1 MAKRPTTKT
10 SAKAAANPKATGRT
24 SAPKAV
30 HSPVSPE
37 PNSSGTQR
45 VADITFAEILGQD
58 RALDTLRASIRSK
71 RIHHAWIFHGPNGVG
86 KLTAALAFAAAILD
100 PTTGASRSGD
110 IEPDPNSPV
119 QSLLRA
125 GTHPDLHVIT
135 KELARFSAD
144 RKTRDAKLITIPKDV
159 IETHLITP
167 AYLAPTLRNDA
178 PIGKVFIVDEAE
190 LLDRSPTNAPTQNAL
205 LKTIEEPPDR
215 TAFILVTSAEDLL
228 LPTIRSRCQRVAFRP
243 LEADAMRAWMK
254 SHAEIADRHSP
265 MDHQWAFAFA
275 DGSPGVLDLALKT
288 GILASSGSPGWIAT
302 LDPSLSALERGTFDP
317 TLGATMAKLTDEWAD
332 AWVKTHD
339 NASKEAA
346 NRAAADWM
354 LRLLATRFRT
364 MLRGSVRDPIIAER
378 AAGAIELL
386 RTAERRLDAN
396 LQGVFVF
403 DALAADLAAHFAGAL
418 VSS

>member
-1 MAKRPTTKT
+1 MAKRPATKT
-10 SAKAAANPKATGRT
+10 SSKSA
-24 SAPKAV
+24 SAPKTSARKSAPKTID
-30 HSPVSPE
+30 SPAPPE
-37 PNSSGTQR
+37 TNSSGTQR
-45 VADITFAEILGQD
+45 VAAVTFSEILGQD

-100 PTTGASRSGD
+100 PTTGTSLTGD
-110 IEPDPNSPV
+110 IEPDPDSPV

-167 AYLAPTLRNDA
+167 AYLAPSVRNDA

-205 LKTIEEPPDR
+205 LKTIEEPPER

-243 LEADAMRAWMK
+243 LDADAMRTWLK
-254 SHAEIADRHSP
+254 THADIAERLSP
-265 MDHQWAFAFA
+265 KDQQWAFAFA

-288 GILASSGSPGWIAT
+288 GILGSSGSPGWVAT

-317 TLGATMAKLTDEWAD
+317 ALGPVMAKLADEWAE
-332 AWVKTHD
+332 AWVKSHD

-364 MLRGSVRDPIIAER
+364 LLRGSVRDPIIAER

-418 VSS
+418 VSP